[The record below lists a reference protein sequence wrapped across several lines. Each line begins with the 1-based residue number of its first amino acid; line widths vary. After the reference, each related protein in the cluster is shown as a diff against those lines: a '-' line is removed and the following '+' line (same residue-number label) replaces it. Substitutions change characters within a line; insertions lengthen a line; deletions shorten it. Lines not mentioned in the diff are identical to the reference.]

1 MAEVEGS
8 CHCGAVHFTAAY
20 APSDI
25 NDCQC
30 EHCQKR
36 GVLWAYYS
44 PKDVTVTG
52 PGSTYVWGHKHTRF
66 HFCTVCGCTTHW
78 TAVDPKRDRMAINT
92 RLLPREA
99 VAEATIRQSP
109 GPR

>member
-1 MAEVEGS
+1 MTVSGS
-8 CHCGAVHFTAAY
+8 CHCGAVQFEAAY
-20 APSDI
+20 APTDI

-30 EHCQKR
+30 SHCQKR

-44 PKDVTVTG
+44 PRDVSVTG
-52 PGSTYVWGHKHTRF
+52 SFSTYSWGVKRTRF

-78 TAVDPKRDRMAINT
+78 TAADPKRDRMAINT
-92 RLLPREA
+92 RLLPPEA
-99 VAEATIRQSP
+99 VAAAVVRQSP

>member
-1 MAEVEGS
+1 MAVFGS
-8 CHCGAVHFTAAY
+8 CHCGAVRYEAAF
-20 APSDI
+20 APTDI

-52 PGSTYVWGHKHTRF
+52 ESASYVWGPKRTVF
-66 HFCTVCGCTTHW
+66 HFCPTCGCTTHW
-78 TAVDPKRDRMAINT
+78 TAADPKRDRMAINT
-92 RLLPREA
+92 RLLPKADVANA
-99 VAEATIRQSP
+99 VVRQSP
-109 GPR
+109 GPK